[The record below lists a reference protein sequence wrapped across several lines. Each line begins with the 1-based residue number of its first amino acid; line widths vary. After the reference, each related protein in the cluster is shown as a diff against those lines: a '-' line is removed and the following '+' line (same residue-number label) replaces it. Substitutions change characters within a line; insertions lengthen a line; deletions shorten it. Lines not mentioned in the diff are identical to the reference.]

1 MREALIA
8 SFLASI
14 STGLGAIPVLIFRKV
29 SHRLYDILLGFSAGI
44 MIAAASFN
52 LIIPSLN
59 IGGLVKCVLGLVCGT
74 AFLYLIELLIPHLHK
89 WHPYFKE
96 KPMHLKLKT
105 GIMMAIAITVHNFPE
120 GLSVGVGYM
129 AAKKLGLIL
138 ALAVAFQNV
147 PEGLI
152 VAAPLR
158 QAGVSRLKCFILA
171 TLSGV
176 AEPIAAFFGIV
187 LFGFSKAILPFGL
200 AFAGG
205 AMLYVVF
212 DEIIPECHSHGNEA
226 QATFA
231 AIAGFIALLTLNSVF
246 GA

>member
-1 MREALIA
+1 MREAIIA

-14 STGLGAIPVLIFRKV
+14 STGLGAIPILILRKV
-29 SHRLYDILLGFSAGI
+29 SHRVYDVLLGFSAGI

-59 IGGLVKCVLGLVCGT
+59 NGGLAKCVAGLIAGT
-74 AFLYLIELLIPHLHK
+74 FFLYLVELMVPHLHK

-96 KPMHLKLKT
+96 KPMPLKLKT
-105 GIMMAIAITVHNFPE
+105 GMLMAIAITVHNFPE
-120 GLSVGVGYM
+120 GLAVGVGYVS
-129 AAKKLGLIL
+129 AKKLGLIL

-158 QAGVSRLKCFILA
+158 QAGVSRLKCFVLA
-171 TLSGV
+171 TLSGI
-176 AEPIAAFFGIV
+176 AEPIAAFFGII

-231 AIAGFIALLTLNSVF
+231 AIAGFIALLALNTVF